1 MPRLTIPNIVTG
13 NPTPISQHRRLTLI
27 RHLLN
32 NDDVALLDRILGLL
46 VLLYAQPTSRIR
58 WLTLDDIADGEPEMT
73 IRLGDPASPVP
84 EPFASLLRRFLD
96 ERPNLMTAT
105 NPSSRLL
112 FPGRRAGQPLGSE
125 AICQRLA
132 AADVPILNGRTA
144 ALRQLVLQTPAPVVA
159 KMLGFTPEHAEAVAA
174 EAGGTWKTYAPGDHS
189 R

>member
-1 MPRLTIPNIVTG
+1 
-13 NPTPISQHRRLTLI
+13 
-27 RHLLN
+27 
-32 NDDVALLDRILGLL
+32 
-46 VLLYAQPTSRIR
+46 
-58 WLTLDDIADGEPEMT
+58 MT

-125 AICQRLA
+125 AIRQRLA
-132 AADVPILNGRTA
+132 ATDVPIINGRTA

-159 KMLGFTPEHAEAVAA
+159 KMLFTSEHAEAVPA